1 MALGKKP
8 TRGGRRPQVCRKE
21 EPTRKLKGGH
31 KKSKARE
38 KDVQTPGLL
47 ISRNLPTKPA
57 FSDLPVKPEIAPTR
71 YASPRFYRSLPV
83 SAKAPAVQHT
93 LANVEGVQ
101 LAPQSAAG
109 RDSAPSLKD
118 VNVPVTDCGAERAGD
133 FSPGK
138 NDPDLRNSEVPSVAT
153 YVSAINGQWQRGV
166 DAFMNAARLCA
177 EANERLTTAQKSM
190 LIQGL
195 PFGQTAFSKFVQIG
209 SDARLLDI
217 QRLLPPHYTT
227 VYAVTLLT
235 DEELKRAIAEN
246 IVYPG
251 MTRAELQKWHRELS
265 RKVELARSPRR
276 WRATPPSACRLFRRK
291 TLSRVVRFPP
301 P

>member
-1 MALGKKP
+1 LQTDHRSCLSTLSIP
-8 TRGGRRPQVCRKE
+8 GRSR
-21 EPTRKLKGGH
+21 
-31 KKSKARE
+31 
-38 KDVQTPGLL
+38 DLL
-47 ISRNLPTKPA
+47 
-57 FSDLPVKPEIAPTR
+57 
-71 YASPRFYRSLPV
+71 
-83 SAKAPAVQHT
+83 
-93 LANVEGVQ
+93 
-101 LAPQSAAG
+101 AG
-109 RDSAPSLKD
+109 RDSAPSSKD
-118 VNVPVTDCGAERAGD
+118 VDVPVTDCDAERAGD

-153 YVSAINGQWQRGV
+153 YVSAINGEWQRGV

-177 EANERLTTAQKSM
+177 EANERLTIAQKSV

-195 PFGQTAFSKFVQIG
+195 PFGQTAFSKFMQIG

-265 RKVELARSPRR
+265 RKVEQAPRPKEAASGSEAVSLRTTPEQDVVAPAPGAVATGAELAGLLAP
-276 WRATPPSACRLFRRK
+276 PPSDDDIPAFLDRRP
-291 TLSRVVRFPP
+291 LSAENKRVFDMIMAALHSASAVVRARVRAELI
-301 P
+301 